1 MKILD
6 FIKKLFNADNQSA
19 VLNEKNIP
27 GEKIQAPDIL
37 QPKTSTNVTYAKHD
51 IFGSLI
57 TNDDKFIPIAYN
69 DIKRRGYITLFADY
83 KIYVGDDIRFF
94 KRVQVIKYD
103 TFKELVCKNGLFLVK
118 RNGCEFYHLYC

>member
-19 VLNEKNIP
+19 VLNEKNLP
-27 GEKIQAPDIL
+27 GRKIQAPDIP
-37 QPKTSTNVTYAKHD
+37 QPKTSTKVTYTKHD

-69 DIKRRGYITLFADY
+69 DIKRRGYITLYTDY
-83 KIYVGDDIRFF
+83 KIYVGDDIQFF
-94 KRVQVIKYD
+94 KRVRVIKYD
-103 TFKELVCKNGLFLVK
+103 TFKELVCKNGLVRYT
-118 RNGCEFYHLYC
+118 RNNTDFYHLYC